1 MAATSAH
8 EPASGRRVYHATL
21 TRIHE
26 HLPGTRSL
34 FLRLPVGERLAFTP
48 GQFVSCE
55 LPVPPREHAA
65 DGAPLARAYSLAS
78 SPEDDELEIC
88 VDRVVDGP
96 GSAYLFGLEPGAALA
111 FTGPFG
117 SFALAEP
124 PDAHLVFVGEGAG
137 VAPLRPMVRRALERG
152 GTRPITVLH
161 GARYEHELI
170 YRRDFESWAA
180 RHPRLEWEPVLL
192 TTEAE
197 VGPIDALEELVLQRF
212 VRRDADRTRRFW
224 ICGVG
229 AMPGRL
235 RDALRAAGY
244 ERKAVRAEQW

>member
-1 MAATSAH
+1 MSENTTRPVH
-8 EPASGRRVYHATL
+8 RATL

-34 FLRLPVGERLAFTP
+34 FLRLPAGERLAFTP

-55 LPVPPREHAA
+55 LPVRGHGGDDPP
-65 DGAPLARAYSLAS
+65 LVRAYSLAS

-88 VDRVVDGP
+88 VDRVAGGP
-96 GSAYLFGLEPGAALA
+96 GSTYLFGLASGAEVA

-124 PDAHLVFVGEGAG
+124 PPAHLVFVGEGTG

-161 GARYEHELI
+161 GARYEHEFI
-170 YRRDFESWAA
+170 YRDDFESWAA
-180 RHPRLEWEPVLL
+180 RHARLEWEPVLF

-197 VGPIDALEELVLQRF
+197 LGSIDALEGLVLERF
-212 VRRDADRTRRFW
+212 VRHDADRTRRFW